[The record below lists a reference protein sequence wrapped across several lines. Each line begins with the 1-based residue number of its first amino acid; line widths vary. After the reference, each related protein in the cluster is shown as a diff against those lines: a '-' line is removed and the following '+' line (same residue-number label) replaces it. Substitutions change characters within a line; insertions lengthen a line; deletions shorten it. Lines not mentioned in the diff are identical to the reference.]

1 MTSPD
6 FLNWHLNKKGISDE
20 VIADFLQMCQVSKKF
35 KGVYPFT
42 NLPKSLKNE
51 SHFSIIV
58 NIGHHFVTLHVKP
71 SYILYIDSFGQP
83 ISDSEILIF
92 LGKKLTRTPLYY
104 NTRQI
109 QSLYSSHCGIYAIF
123 FILYHDKRIKSP
135 MKFKNHDLLQNDDL
149 CIHHIKSIVHS
160 HL

>member
-6 FLNWHLNKKGISDE
+6 FLNWHLNREGISDE
-20 VIADFLQMCQVSKKF
+20 VISDFLHMCKVSNKF
-35 KGVYPFT
+35 KGVYPFK
-42 NLPKSLKNE
+42 NLPDSLKKE

-71 SYILYIDSFGQP
+71 TYILYIDSFGQP
-83 ISDSEILIF
+83 ISNREILDF
-92 LGKKLTRTPLYY
+92 LGKKLHHIPLYY

-123 FILYHDKRIKSP
+123 FILYHDKRINLP
-135 MKFKNHDLLQNDDL
+135 MKFSNQDLLQNDFL
-149 CIHHIKSIVHS
+149 CIQHIKSIVHS